1 MQSARHGL
9 TGMFF
14 MVVTFRKGIIID
26 DVISWHKR
34 IILFYLTSSRD
45 PVGQMIQ
52 QFVVGMRR
60 QWDFCSQHV
69 NAGGAHVVPS
79 LVMAG
84 V

>member
-14 MVVTFRKGIIID
+14 MVVTFREGIIID
-26 DVISWHKR
+26 DVISWHKM
-34 IILFYLTSSRD
+34 IILLYLTFVTGSGWPND
-45 PVGQMIQ
+45 PAVRGGYAAP
-52 QFVVGMRR
+52 VV
-60 QWDFCSQHV
+60 FSLQHV

-79 LVMAG
+79 LVMSG